1 MSVDQR
7 VVHDPKDDL
16 AREGL
21 RKQVE
26 EWFVKHGV
34 PQFAEPYVPSDRLRF
49 LVLPLA
55 VLVAFEV
62 GAAPKLRSLPALLLI
77 PPVVVGLAA
86 WARPYIWRLLGRKQE
101 QGTRLNR
108 LRLLSLLAVLLL
120 LSASLV
126 WWSDWPPPWSDAW
139 VDFGIILLAEWASM
153 LILTREVWS
162 GTGDQLGRLRR
173 RLFACIVAA
182 VLVFAFL
189 LTLDQ
194 QAVIDSRQL
203 LNDLIPGQG
212 QIPLALPA
220 LGWMMLIVTLADRT
234 SQAAN
239 PTTASQ
245 PADPRIEPHVAHGQ
259 PPRGVSPWAAAYPAL
274 PLLILVFAAQTTVL
288 REARTLGWMRAW
300 LPLVV
305 GMALFALSAAAWRIS
320 LTDWWRTCN
329 TTTRRWLSDL
339 GRRLRL
345 PQRREPRTGP
355 PVLGRAAWDR
365 MYRGAGHPLFLAPLL
380 AACLIGYP
388 AKMGTGLGV
397 EVFSWTLVLPT
408 AAALMFAVY
417 VFLVWFF
424 VWFGLDRVSLWVWRE
439 LWNDRMQ
446 IVQGVAG
453 GLPLLLVFAAFF
465 ALTAE
470 TWEVVVETQTPKFL
484 ALIGLLVALLAGV
497 MFLLTTQQLRNCQ
510 LQLTAPEPD
519 GDQGPPGNGQAFDP
533 WQRLREQALR
543 PEPSKEEPT
552 TAVIRKLF
560 ETASPSGHDLSPK
573 LQRRMRVNARLVIAV
588 YQAMV
593 LVPVGLSA
601 LLLFWGVGRLAVS
614 KGVAAEWIYG
624 DNAGEAEERLV
635 DQLSFLGEPWTRVP
649 IVLAAFSVL
658 YLAVTL
664 LTSKDQH
671 QYFFA
676 AANAALRQRLAVRVA
691 YRIYFVDPV
700 PGPGHG
706 NGATRSRG
714 RDRQR
719 RASTAPARGRDDPP
733 RVAADPAS
741 KASVPAAVDGRLND
755 RQRRQQ
761 GARRGWLW
769 RLLKP
774 QSR

>member
-7 VVHDPKDDL
+7 VAHDRTDDL
-16 AREGL
+16 ARDDL

-62 GAAPKLRSLPALLLI
+62 GAAPKLRSLPALLLV
-77 PPVVVGLAA
+77 PPVVVGIAT
-86 WARPYIWRLLGRKQE
+86 WARPYVWRLLGRKQK

-108 LRLLSLLAVLLL
+108 LRLLSLLAFLLL
-120 LSASLV
+120 LSGSLV

-153 LILTREVWS
+153 LVFTREVWS
-162 GTGDQLGRLRR
+162 GTGGQLGRLRR

-182 VLVFAFL
+182 VFVFAFL

-203 LNDLIPGQG
+203 LNDLVPGEA
-212 QIPLALPA
+212 QIPLAVPA
-220 LGWMMLIVTLADRT
+220 LGWMMVIVTLADRT

-245 PADPRIEPHVAHGQ
+245 PADPSIEPHVAKGQ
-259 PPRGVSPWAAAYPAL
+259 PRRVSPWAAAYPAL
-274 PLLILVFAAQTTVL
+274 PLLVLVFAAQTTVL
-288 REARTLGWMRAW
+288 RESRTLGWMRAW

-305 GMALFALSAAAWRIS
+305 GMALFALSTAAWRIS
-320 LTDWWRTCN
+320 LTDWWSTCS
-329 TTTRRWLSDL
+329 TTTRRWLSGL

-365 MYRGAGHPLFLAPLL
+365 IFRGAGHPLFLAPLL

-388 AKMGTGLGV
+388 AKMGTGLGI
-397 EVFSWTLVLPT
+397 EVLSWNLVLPT

-417 VFLVWFF
+417 AFLVWFF

-484 ALIGLLVALLAGV
+484 GLIGLLVALIVAV
-497 MFLLTTQQLRNCQ
+497 MVLLTTQQLRNCQ
-510 LQLTAPEPD
+510 LYLTAPEPD

-552 TAVIRKLF
+552 TAAIRKLF
-560 ETASPSGHDLSPK
+560 EAAPPSDHELSPN
-573 LQRRMRVNARLVIAV
+573 LHRRMRVNARLVITV

-593 LVPVGLSA
+593 LVPVGLST

-624 DNAGEAEERLV
+624 DNAGEAEELLI
-635 DQLSFLGEPWTRVP
+635 DKLSFLGEPWTRVP
-649 IVLAAFSVL
+649 MVLAAFSVL

-671 QYFFA
+671 NYFFA

-691 YRIYFVDPV
+691 YRICFVDPV
-700 PGPGHG
+700 PVDATETTQAGAGVETE
-706 NGATRSRG
+706 NGATARH
-714 RDRQR
+714 Q
-719 RASTAPARGRDDPP
+719 PRGRDDPP
-733 RVAADPAS
+733 R
-741 KASVPAAVDGRLND
+741 
-755 RQRRQQ
+755 
-761 GARRGWLW
+761 
-769 RLLKP
+769 
-774 QSR
+774 